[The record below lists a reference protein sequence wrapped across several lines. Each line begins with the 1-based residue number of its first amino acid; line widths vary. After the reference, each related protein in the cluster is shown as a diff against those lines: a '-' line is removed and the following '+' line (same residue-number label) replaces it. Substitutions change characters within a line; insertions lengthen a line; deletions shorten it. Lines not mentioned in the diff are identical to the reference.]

1 MVVNI
6 FHVNHTERPKS
17 KRENADDIEINYY
30 LVLFLWQRFNREYF
44 VRQI

>member
-1 MVVNI
+1 MAVNI
-6 FHVNHTERPKS
+6 FHVNHTERHES

-30 LVLFLWQRFNREYF
+30 LVLFLWQQFNREYF